1 MMLLSRVEVE
11 TVRLM
16 MNSEEAEQT
25 KGEIEMTAVGAPL
38 HRKKNL
44 GPRPLVLNE
53 DRSCQL
59 GSNVNNS
66 SNNNNRVDEE

>member
-1 MMLLSRVEVE
+1 M
-11 TVRLM
+11 
-16 MNSEEAEQT
+16 

-44 GPRPLVLNE
+44 GHRPLDLNE

-59 GSNVNNS
+59 GSNVNNNNNNS